1 MLIVHRFVPSR
12 HPEVQPITVIREDA
26 RVVLA
31 QPDLRLKRAPT
42 SGERIDVSEAS
53 DHRVVRYRPRR
64 GRLSVYRAAAHH
76 PVRGPEA
83 QRGDLLVVVVGFCPM
98 WLLAALWAYQIAA
111 AAIFARIMK
120 PRSKR
125 DPMAEATLDISV
137 TSSRGLEAGRSGRA
151 PELTVEVR
159 STVYGSAID
168 WSAVANREQL
178 TDQVMGVIAGMQ
190 PDARAWIERDLSELG
205 WR

>member
-1 MLIVHRFVPSR
+1 MSVRPVTTESYGTDRGGAGYLY
-12 HPEVQPITVIREDA
+12 TVLLLTILFA
-26 RVVLA
+26 A
-31 QPDLRLKRAPT
+31 LKL
-42 SGERIDVSEAS
+42 SGVISWSWWWVFR
-53 DHRVVRYRPRR
+53 
-64 GRLSVYRAAAHH
+64 
-76 PVRGPEA
+76 
-83 QRGDLLVVVVGFCPM
+83 PM

-137 TSSRGLEAGRSGRA
+137 TSGRGLEAGRSGRA

-178 TDQVMGVIAGMQ
+178 TDQVLGVIAGMQ